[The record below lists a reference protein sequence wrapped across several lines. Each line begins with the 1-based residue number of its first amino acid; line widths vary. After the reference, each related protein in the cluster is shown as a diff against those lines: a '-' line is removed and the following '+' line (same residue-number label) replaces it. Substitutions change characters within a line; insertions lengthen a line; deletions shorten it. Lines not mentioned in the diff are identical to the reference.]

1 MLGGERAKRAS
12 LVEEESTRDDSREMT
27 KNIITTS
34 TAKLT
39 HSILLSRF
47 TRFALASLKMPID
60 SLGAGRQAEG
70 LFSRLV
76 GARREHAET
85 ADESHRK
92 GWGQPV
98 HRIH

>member
-1 MLGGERAKRAS
+1 
-12 LVEEESTRDDSREMT
+12 MT